1 MIKPEHSN
9 SDYPSISVAM
19 ATYNGGKYLVEQL
32 DSILSQTLLPAE
44 IIVCDDQSTDNTSA
58 ILEIYQSK
66 GLLKY
71 YKN

>member
-1 MIKPEHSN
+1 MIATEHN
-9 SDYPSISVAM
+9 ITETTSISVAI
-19 ATYNGGKYLVEQL
+19 ATYNGGNYLVEQL

-58 ILEIYQSK
+58 ILENYQRK

-71 YKN
+71 Y